1 MADSRKTVTVWRNN
15 TKVDLHQSFVMVGDI
30 IQIFE
35 GMEIPADCFVLEAAE
50 LSTDVIYK
58 NYQTIGKC
66 NDGRDRSS

>member
-50 LSTDVIYK
+50 LSTDESAMTGETDPVKKDIF
-58 NYQTIGKC
+58 
-66 NDGRDRSS
+66 